1 MGAAWGDPRPRTT
14 GGQPMHTHRLPSPAC
29 LSVAALAALVGCG
42 GSNDGAVTGDVVI
55 ANSGILPVSSVI
67 GSFVAVAQ

>member
-29 LSVAALAALVGCG
+29 LSVAALVGCG
-42 GSNDGAVTGDVVI
+42 GSDDGAVTGDVVI
-55 ANSGILPVSSVI
+55 ANSGILPVWSVT
-67 GSFVAVAQ
+67 GPFVAVAR